1 MEAPTI
7 THDHAADQA
16 VDHAVAKFQA
26 GVCREESFRRIVES
40 YYHPIKGFF
49 ARRVFSAEDGLEL
62 TQETFLRIYKGL
74 DGFRGEARFRSWAF
88 RIAHTTYLQWLER
101 RHLPA
106 VRAGEIALSERDG
119 EETEL
124 PDTVC
129 SDTPLDEVLRK
140 EARQKLGEAVEALPE
155 QERKCM
161 ILRVYHDLSHQEVA
175 DFLGLQP
182 GTVKAHLHHAREKL
196 RAKLAGSLRGID
208 F

>member
-7 THDHAADQA
+7 VTEDGIDQA
-16 VDHAVAKFQA
+16 IASFQA
-26 GVCREESFRRIVES
+26 GVCRDDSFRRIVES

-49 ARRVFSAEDGLEL
+49 ARRVFSVDDGLEL

-106 VRAGEIALSERDG
+106 LRAGEVALPAAPDG
-119 EETEL
+119 ERVEPASAVSSE
-124 PDTVC
+124 
-129 SDTPLDEVLRK
+129 TPLDEVLRK
-140 EARQKLGEAVEALPE
+140 EARQKLGEAVGQLPE

-175 DFLGLQP
+175 DFLGLRP

-196 RAKLAGSLRGID
+196 RARLGGSLGGID